1 MPFSYCKLN
10 LFCLCCGCFFITT
23 GLKSK
28 IFNILPFDKFQSSSA
43 AVEGIQMA
51 FMETLALLSHTS
63 LCI

>member
-10 LFCLCCGCFFITT
+10 LFCLCCGCFFINT
-23 GLKSK
+23 GLKF
-28 IFNILPFDKFQSSSA
+28 INFNILPFDKFQSSSA
-43 AVEGIQMA
+43 AVEGIQMP

>member
-1 MPFSYCKLN
+1 MPFSYCNLN
-10 LFCLCCGCFFITT
+10 LFCQCCGCFFITT

-28 IFNILPFDKFQSSSA
+28 IVNISPIDKFQSSSA
-43 AVEGIQMA
+43 AVEGIQMP